1 MASVC
6 ACHERCASACYS
18 VYFALR
24 FICRCGRHV
33 REVRERQHSS
43 ILEYTRYSLSVY
55 SSRCG
60 SGSTRVYSSILEY
73 TRYSLSVYSSRCG
86 SGTHSSIA
94 CFCFCRWQTGYG
106 IDAQSLREW
115 QAGEC
120 APGTGGAYH
129 DKTHTD
135 IQVADTMTKVH
146 THTHTHKHQYL
157 YLSVCNVNECQ
168 GEGLAG
174 SATTLPSDV

>member
-55 SSRCG
+55 
-60 SGSTRVYSSILEY
+60 L
-73 TRYSLSVYSSRCG
+73 SRCG

-146 THTHTHKHQYL
+146 THTHTHTHQYL

-174 SATTLPSDV
+174 SATTLPSDVWKQRLRQRGYFAIGKIPRTTM